1 MSSTREVKAG
11 AAYVELTTRD
21 SKLVAGLAKAS
32 KRLKTFAA
40 GMKQVGMDLFRG
52 GVVTALP
59 FGLSVK
65 IFAGFEQ
72 QMARV
77 KALTNANEDEF
88 AKLEAKAKEL
98 GAATVFS
105 ASQAAEAMSYFA
117 LAGFKTDQ
125 ILSAIGPTLD
135 LAAAGQIE
143 IAEAADIATKIMAGM
158 GIASDDLGNAVDVMA
173 KAMTT
178 ANTDLLMLGEAFKF
192 VGPMAKSAGISL
204 EEITAAIQ
212 LLSNAGV
219 QGEMAG
225 TTLRGMLLSLTSPS
239 DEAQTE
245 LQRLGIRVL
254 DTAGNVRPLVDII
267 SDLERS
273 LSGVGSGEKLRV
285 LGTIFPARQAAG
297 AAELVSQGAQR
308 LREATQALQSSTGTA
323 AKIASTQINTLQGD
337 SIILLSALEGV
348 AIAVGEALRTV
359 LRVTTQAV
367 SKLAS
372 ILSVWITNNKL
383 VVLSAAA
390 IIVGVV
396 GIGASLVSLG
406 FTLKLIAVAVS
417 GLASG
422 LAVIGS
428 ILGFLVSP
436 IGLVIVSLGVLSAY
450 LLTTSDVGS
459 QALAWL
465 AKQFV
470 VLQSQVTAA
479 WQAIGDALASGDI
492 SLAARILWLTLKLE
506 WQRGIS
512 YLTSLWVKF
521 KGAFLSLTTD
531 ITFGAARIMS
541 DGWSSIESAWLETI
555 GFLSDAWSIFTT
567 TLTQTWHTAVG
578 FIRKAW
584 VRLKSLF
591 DSDINVQAEVDKIN
605 QETVAKKDQ
614 ANASMLSAIGNRD
627 QERRQ
632 QQGKIESERQGMA
645 QTLDQMQ
652 AERQAQLQS
661 EFDAGLAQ
669 SQTELDQARREW
681 QDAIGA
687 AKKPSGASGESNG
700 SGPLDSARSRLGA
713 SALTLARE
721 QKAVEAK
728 GGFNAL
734 ALRGLGADSLTERT
748 AKASEQVAANTKQL
762 VDQAKQGRLVF
773 TA

>member
-11 AAYVELTTRD
+11 AAYVELTARD

-32 KRLKTFAA
+32 KRLKSFAA
-40 GMKQVGMDLFRG
+40 SMKQVGMDLFRG
-52 GVVTALP
+52 GVITALP

-65 IFAGFEQ
+65 LFAGFEQ

-77 KALTNANEDEF
+77 KALTGASGDEF

-98 GAATVFS
+98 GAATIFS
-105 ASQAAEAMSYFA
+105 ASQAAEAMSFFA

-125 ILSAIGPTLD
+125 ILKAVGPTLD

-143 IAEAADIATKIMAGM
+143 IGEAADIATKIMAGM
-158 GIASDDLGNAVDVMA
+158 GIASDDLGRAVDVMA

-239 DEAQTE
+239 AEAQSE

-267 SDLERS
+267 TDLERS
-273 LSGVGSGEKLRV
+273 LTGVGSGEKLRV

-308 LREATQALQSSTGTA
+308 LRDATRALESSSGTA
-323 AKIASTQINTLQGD
+323 ARIASIQINTLQGD
-337 SIILLSALEGV
+337 FIILLSALEGV

-367 SKLAS
+367 AKLAS
-372 ILSVWITNNKL
+372 ILSIWITNNKL
-383 VVLSAAA
+383 VVLSTAA
-390 IIVGVV
+390 IIVSVV
-396 GIGASLVSLG
+396 TAGATLVSLG
-406 FTLKLIAVAVS
+406 ITFKFIGIALA
-417 GLASG
+417 GLSSG
-422 LAVIGS
+422 LAVIAS
-428 ILGFLVSP
+428 IFGFLVSP
-436 IGLVIVSLGVLSAY
+436 IGLVIVSLGALAGH
-450 LLTTSDVGS
+450 LLYTSDVGS
-459 QALAWL
+459 QALSWL
-465 AKQFV
+465 AKRFV
-470 VLQSQVTAA
+470 SLQADATTA
-479 WQAIGDALASGDI
+479 WQAIGDALASGDT

-512 YLTSLWVKF
+512 FLTSLWVKF
-521 KGAFLSLTTD
+521 KGAFLSVTSD
-531 ITFGAARIMS
+531 ITFGAARMMS

-605 QETVAKKDQ
+605 QETTAKNNE
-614 ANASMLSAIGNRD
+614 ANQSMLSAVGNRD
-627 QERRQ
+627 QQRRQ
-632 QQGKIESERQGMA
+632 QRDKIENDRQGMGSM
-645 QTLDQMQ
+645 LDQMQ
-652 AERQAQLQS
+652 SERQAQLQS

-669 SQTELDQARREW
+669 SQSDLERARKEW

-687 AKKPSGASGESNG
+687 VKKPTASGEG
-700 SGPLDSARSRLGA
+700 DGPGPLDSARSRLGA
-713 SALTLARE
+713 SAAMLARE
-721 QKAVEAK
+721 QRSVEAK
-728 GGFNAL
+728 GGFNAF